1 MIYIKKIQNKIRYL
15 SNLNKLKKENKKLG
29 NIILNAG
36 YNLIGYFFHLVI

>member
-29 NIILNAG
+29 RKGNG
-36 YNLIGYFFHLVI
+36 RSFQGFG